1 MNEKSGL
8 IEWVHNS
15 EPILRKLNTLRSNHG
30 LPSCSKTAVSLKA
43 DYERMQVYLKTGQ
56 IDTGL
61 QFYFDSILTQ
71 CEPLLHEWLLNDF
84 PDPRQWL
91 QARELFTQT
100 TAMWS
105 ITGYI
110 SFLYPI
116 VNDLNS

>member
-1 MNEKSGL
+1 
-8 IEWVHNS
+8 
-15 EPILRKLNTLRSNHG
+15 
-30 LPSCSKTAVSLKA
+30 
-43 DYERMQVYLKTGQ
+43 MQVYLKSGQ
-56 IDTGL
+56 IDIGL

-84 PDPRQWL
+84 ADPRQWL

-116 VNDLNS
+116 VNDLNCDYMIGLGDRHNDNILIQKNGAVSHIDFDCIFEKGTILPIPEVFVVF